1 MAYRNILPLLAILL
15 LGFGAGWWLGSR
27 KTEEVVRE
35 EVRYVQRPMT
45 EISIELPTPTKVEIV
60 KFPRIQYTDT
70 ITIAERIPTDTAGI
84 INDYLQRRTYDLDFS
99 TDTTGIFKVQ
109 AVVEANRLASAS
121 AHIIPLQ
128 REVEKTVVKV
138 RPFRPYIGGGIAIS
152 KSIGA
157 SVEVGALLKEHHLPR
172 VGYQRLGNGNY
183 ITLNYGYI
191 F

>member
-1 MAYRNILPLLAILL
+1 MSFRNILIAISVFVLGIGIGWL
-15 LGFGAGWWLGSR
+15 LGSLSS
-27 KTEEVVRE
+27 EVIVRE
-35 EVRYVQRPMT
+35 KVRYVQRPMT

-70 ITIAERIPTDTAGI
+70 ITITERIPTDTAGI

-121 AHIIPLQ
+121 AQIIPLQ
-128 REVEKTVVKV
+128 REVENTVVKV